1 MGTLKKAFSSAALA
15 GVGIAALKAVKNKKF
30 CPVCTVKRAFSAVKL
45 HIPEIE
51 KYDNNVALTPP
62 MGWSSWNAFRN
73 TIDEDL
79 IYDIAKAIKISGL
92 SDAGYNY
99 VNLDDCWQS
108 SLRTADGKL
117 QGDLTRFPSG
127 IKPLVEKINALGLKV
142 GIYTSN
148 GTLTCEDLPA
158 SLGKEAIDADTFAEW
173 GIEYFKYDFCHNK
186 VIPASAPNIE
196 YISIS
201 DLNGNSILE
210 KAAEFCELSAGIRV
224 VKTNKLKS
232 GSYVTGLSSNNGYIQ
247 LSGIQIP
254 CDGEYTLTIGIRKGG
269 TWEKFL
275 VVKVN
280 GSEEYEL
287 TFPSTMAM
295 TPDGRM
301 QVKIHLNEGENSLKI
316 SNPVG
321 SRMDSAFR
329 QYRNMGRELKR
340 ATAQYAEKN
349 KMENKPI
356 CYSICEW
363 GLNRPWQWG
372 EKAGNLWRTT
382 MDIKAFWLSVVSIY
396 EFNTRLYKYAKPGAW
411 NDPDMLE
418 VGNGSLTV
426 DENIAHF
433 SLWCM
438 MAAPLILGNDIRSFI
453 KEDGTADTDNKTLK
467 ILTNKELIAIDQ
479 DVRGIQAKRIKTN
492 GICDILIKPLA
503 NKELAVCFFNKG
515 GSEKDMSIS
524 FDEIH
529 NDSYNDLPKSSIY
542 IVRDLWDKNVVT
554 VGDKISA
561 KVPSHAVKVYRVK
574 ASG

>member
-1 MGTLKKAFSSAALA
+1 MGTLKKAISSAALA
-15 GVGIAALKAVKNKKF
+15 GAGIVALKKVNNNKF
-30 CPVCTVKRAFSAVKL
+30 CPVCTIKRAFSAVKL
-45 HIPEIE
+45 SIPESE

-73 TIDEDL
+73 TIDHNL
-79 IYDIAKAIKISGL
+79 ICEIANAIKTSGL
-92 SDAGYNY
+92 SDAGYIY

-108 SLRTADGKL
+108 SLRTADGRL
-117 QGDLTRFPSG
+117 QGDLTRFPFG
-127 IKPLVEKINALGLKV
+127 IKPLVEEINSLGLKV
-142 GIYTSN
+142 GIYSSN

-158 SLGKEAIDADTFAEW
+158 SLGNEALDADTFAQW

-186 VIPASAPNIE
+186 VIPTSAPNVE
-196 YISIS
+196 YISVS
-201 DLNGNSILE
+201 DLNGNLIFE
-210 KAAEFCELSAGIRV
+210 KTAENCELSSSVRV
-224 VKTNKLKS
+224 VKTNKLKR

-247 LSGIQIP
+247 VSNFQIP
-254 CDGEYTLTIGIRKGG
+254 FEGEYALTIGIRKGG

-275 VVKVN
+275 VIKAN
-280 GSEEYEL
+280 GKDEYEVK
-287 TFPSTMAM
+287 FPSTMAM

-301 QVKIHLNEGENSLKI
+301 QVKIHLNEGDNSLFI

-349 KMENKPI
+349 NTENKPI

-396 EFNTRLYKYAKPGAW
+396 EFNVRLYKYAKPGSW

-418 VGNGSLTV
+418 VGNGNLTV

-438 MAAPLILGNDIRSFI
+438 MAAPLILGNDIRCFL
-453 KEDGTADTDNKTLK
+453 KEDGSPDTDNKILK

-479 DVRGIQAKRIKTN
+479 DTRGIQAKRIKTN
-492 GICDILIKPLA
+492 GICDILIKPLQ
-503 NKELAVCFFNKG
+503 NNELAICFFNKG
-515 GSEKDMSIS
+515 GSEKDMSIA

-542 IVRDLWDKNVVT
+542 IVRDLWDKNVIML
-554 VGDKISA
+554 GDKISA